1 MNTLWMVR
9 VLFVAALAVGNLAH
23 AMEPPFH
30 PPTATFLDQD
40 FEGVHGIPPSW
51 QVALGTWQAD
61 GQTYNSTTA
70 ASTALTTIFE
80 YPFLDSDGTFST
92 TDHFA
97 YSPFTLQAR
106 LRNQGSSAG
115 SLVGLVYSYVD
126 PANYN
131 EVVFSPTGVAYLRR
145 VLDGQMQ
152 TLAAATYPGAGQGV
166 WFRVEVE
173 RTFETTS
180 VRVNG
185 VQVYMRAPQSERGDT
200 QGQIGLSTYNAA
212 GRFNKISISIPYG
225 QQPFTED
232 FSDGVANGFASP
244 QGTFVVSNGTYV
256 DTAVHLTG
264 QASAPVDFGRL
275 STLIVGYALH
285 VRMFN
290 PYSGPGNLVGLVY
303 DDGFVDG
310 RRVYQEVV
318 FSPTGVA
325 QLRRHV
331 GNTIQVLNSAA
342 HTVGPRTWFRVTMVM
357 SRNDLGPDRG
367 PEISVA
373 INGAPLFTHE
383 HVELVNEIP
392 RQLAL
397 VTHWTPA
404 RFDDFVFDLTRPG
417 PVVASRETFVSGLAA
432 GDVRSGNWN
441 TQGGTLNNE
450 SFGAADIAVPG
461 QHSGKPD
468 YSYQGRLLNQW
479 GNSGNQIGL
488 VFSYAS
494 AEDYFEVVFAQTGQA
509 YLNLYMEGTRYR
521 LATGTHNVPRNV
533 WFNVEVIRRGPT
545 ATVRLNGSPL
555 FQNVPVG
562 QLPDASFGVVSH
574 FSLGHFDNLTLR
586 EL

>member
-1 MNTLWMVR
+1 MDTLWIVR
-9 VLFVAALAVGNLAH
+9 VLFIAALAVGNLAH
-23 AMEPPFH
+23 AMEPPFT
-30 PPTATFLDQD
+30 PPTAVYHDQD
-40 FEGVHGIPPSW
+40 FEGVHGIPPTW

-80 YPFLDSDGTFST
+80 YPLLESDGTFST
-92 TDHFA
+92 TDHFD
-97 YSPFTLQAR
+97 PHFTLKAR

-115 SLVGLVYSYVD
+115 SLVGLVYGYVD

-180 VRVNG
+180 LRVND
-185 VQVYMRAPQSERGDT
+185 VQVFTKAPQPEPGDT
-200 QGQIGLSTYNAA
+200 HGQIGLSTYKTT
-212 GRFNKISISIPYG
+212 GRFNKISITRPYG

-232 FSDGVANGFASP
+232 FSDGVANGFVSP
-244 QGTFVVSNGTYV
+244 QGTFVVSNGTYI

-275 STLIVGYALH
+275 STLIVGYAAQ

-303 DDGFVDG
+303 DDGVVDG

-331 GNTIQVLNSAA
+331 GNTIQVLNSAS
-342 HTVGPRTWFRVTMVM
+342 HTVGPRTWFKVTLVV
-357 SRNDLGPDRG
+357 NPY
-367 PEISVA
+367 EISVA

-383 HVELVNEIP
+383 PAELVHELP
-392 RQLAL
+392 RELAL
-397 VTHWTPA
+397 ITHWTPA
-404 RFDDFVFDLTRPG
+404 RFDDFVFDYTRPG
-417 PVVASRETFVSGLAA
+417 PIFASRETFDNGLNP
-432 GDVRSGNWN
+432 GDVESGTWN
-441 TQGGTLNNE
+441 TQGGTLNNV
-450 SFGAADIAVPG
+450 SFGAADIALPG
-461 QHSGKPD
+461 GHAGRPD
-468 YSYQGRLLNQW
+468 YSYKGRLLNQW

-488 VFSYAS
+488 TFSCAGP
-494 AEDYFEVVFAQTGQA
+494 EDYLEVVFAPTGQA
-509 YLNLYMEGTRYR
+509 YLDLHMEGTSYR
-521 LATGTHNVPRNV
+521 LASGTHNVPRDV
-533 WFNVEVIRRGPT
+533 WFNVEVIRRGTT

-555 FQNVPVG
+555 FQNIQIG
-562 QLPDASFGVVSH
+562 QLPPGFFGVVSR
-574 FSLGHFDNLTLR
+574 FSLGRFDNLTLR

>member
-1 MNTLWMVR
+1 MDTPWIVR
-9 VLFVAALAVGNLAH
+9 GLFVAALAVGNLAH
-23 AMEPPFH
+23 AVEPPFT
-30 PPTATFLDQD
+30 PPTATWHDQD
-40 FEGVHGIPPSW
+40 FEGVHGIPTPW

-80 YPFLDSDGTFST
+80 YPLLESDGTFST
-92 TDHFA
+92 RDHFG
-97 YSPFTLQAR
+97 SSFTLRAR

-152 TLAAATYPGAGQGV
+152 TLAAATYPGAGRGV

-173 RTFETTS
+173 RTSETTS
-180 VRVNG
+180 VRVND
-185 VQVYMRAPQSERGDT
+185 VPVYVGAAQSERGDT
-200 QGQIGLSTYNAA
+200 QGQIGLSTYNTT
-212 GRFNKISISIPYG
+212 GRFNKISISTPYG

-232 FSDGVANGFASP
+232 FSDGVANGFVSP
-244 QGTFVVSNGTYV
+244 QGTFVVSNGTYI
-256 DTAVHLTG
+256 DTAVHMTG

-290 PYSGPGNLVGLVY
+290 PYAGPGNLVGLVY
-303 DDGFVDG
+303 DDGVVDG

-331 GNTIQVLNSAA
+331 GNTIQVLNSAS
-342 HTVGPRTWFRVTMVM
+342 HTVGPRTWFRVTLVM
-357 SRNDLGPDRG
+357 SRAA
-367 PEISVA
+367 EISVA

-383 HVELVNEIP
+383 PVELVRELP
-392 RQLAL
+392 RELAL

-404 RFDDFVFDLTRPG
+404 RFDDFVFELERPG
-417 PVVASRETFVSGLAA
+417 PVIASRETFGSSLAA
-432 GDVRSGNWN
+432 GDVRSGTWN

-450 SFGAADIAVPG
+450 SVGAADIALPG
-461 QHSGKPD
+461 QHAGRPD
-468 YSYQGRLLNQW
+468 YSYKGRLLNQW
-479 GNSGNQIGL
+479 GNSGNRIGL
-488 VFSYAS
+488 VFSYDS
-494 AEDYFEVVFAQTGQA
+494 AEDYLEAVFAPTGQA
-509 YLNLYMEGTRYR
+509 YLDLHMEETRYR
-521 LATGTHNVPRNV
+521 LATGTHNVARNV
-533 WFNVEVIRRGPT
+533 WFDVEVIRRGTT

-555 FQNVPVG
+555 FRNVQISQLPVG
-562 QLPDASFGVVSH
+562 SFGVVCH
-574 FSLGHFDNLTLR
+574 FSLCHFDNLALR
-586 EL
+586 ELVSP